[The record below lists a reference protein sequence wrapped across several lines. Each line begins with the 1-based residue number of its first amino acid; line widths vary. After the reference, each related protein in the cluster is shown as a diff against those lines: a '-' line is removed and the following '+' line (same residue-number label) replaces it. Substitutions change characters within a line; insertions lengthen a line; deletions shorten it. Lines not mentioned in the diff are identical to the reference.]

1 MILPHIR
8 VTWKCIMFLL
18 LDLEISKENF
28 TGYAEFMGRR
38 LEIKNMRKCIVS
50 PNLDAPSLSSHR
62 SLFITKE
69 TI

>member
-1 MILPHIR
+1 
-8 VTWKCIMFLL
+8 MFLL

-38 LEIKNMRKCIVS
+38 LEIKNMRKRIVS